1 MSARTDRR
9 TFTWRCWHNGQLVDV
24 VIQPPAREEKNVKI
38 GGVPGR
44 IYERKGNSLLTVP
57 GVVRQDNEGKVYFVP
72 H

>member
-1 MSARTDRR
+1 M
-9 TFTWRCWHNGQLVDV
+9 
-24 VIQPPAREEKNVKI
+24 IQPPAREEKNVKI